1 MSRHST
7 LGGEMK
13 KFTIIGYHHDYEG
26 GVYTVGNEGVT
37 L

>member
-1 MSRHST
+1 
-7 LGGEMK
+7 MK
-13 KFTIIGYHHDYEG
+13 KFMIIGYHHDYEG